1 MPNLENLLNRARAKA
16 LSLLLPRP
24 YETKWGSYSFVG
36 ESDLHIPTNRL
47 LDVSIEGIRRARD
60 VSFPDLQTRIDGET
74 AAVLLRWPGE
84 HYRLLA
90 GVCATEKP
98 KTVVEV
104 GTASGLSAL
113 ALLSGLPLDSR
124 LVTFDIFPWNY
135 TGLDAWGG
143 GTLLRQDDFSGGRL
157 SQLVG
162 DLSNGITF
170 ESHRS
175 LLEQADLFFVDGPKD
190 GVFERVF
197 LERLA
202 TVRFAKPPLIMFDD
216 IRLWNM
222 VRIWKDVTRPKLEL
236 TSFGHWSGT
245 GLIDWV

>member
-1 MPNLENLLNRARAKA
+1 MPNFENLLTRARAKA
-16 LSLLLPRP
+16 LNLLLPRP

-36 ESDLHIPTNRL
+36 VSDTHVPTERL
-47 LDVSIEGIRRARD
+47 LDISIDA
-60 VSFPDLQTRIDGET
+60 ET
-74 AAVLLRWPGE
+74 DAVLHRWPGE

-90 GVCATEKP
+90 GVCAAAKP

-113 ALLSGLPLDSR
+113 ALLSALPPGSR
-124 LVTFDIFPWNY
+124 LATFDIVPWDR
-135 TGLDAWGG
+135 TRTDAWGG
-143 GTLLRQDDFSGGRL
+143 HTLLRKDDFADGRL
-157 SQLVG
+157 TPLVG
-162 DLSNGITF
+162 DLSNPATF
-170 ESHRS
+170 ELHRP

-190 GVFERVF
+190 AVFERVF
-197 LERLA
+197 LDRLT
-202 TVRFAKPPLIMFDD
+202 TVRFATSPLVMFDD

-222 VRIWKDVTRPKLEL
+222 VRIWKDVRRPKLEL